1 MVKKIIKYAFLTVCG
16 VILFII
22 VNRAANE
29 ERTVASIG
37 GEAFFLTLPIMW
49 WAVKRIAKDFIN
61 EYRKMWHEIK
71 PDRDESPQEHKQE

>member
-1 MVKKIIKYAFLTVCG
+1 MVKKIIKYAILTVCG

-29 ERTVASIG
+29 ERTAASIG
-37 GEAFFLTLPIMW
+37 GEVFFLTLPIMW
-49 WAVKRIAKDFIN
+49 WAVKRIANEFLN

-71 PDRDESPQEHKQE
+71 SDRDKSPREHKQE